1 MKIVVLCEGATEVAF
16 AEVLREYLK
25 PRLSGRMPGLS
36 FRAEGKIIPSHD
48 RLKRIVRNLLDD
60 RKNPADAVIALTD
73 VYTGSEPRL
82 FETAEDAKRKLR
94 EWVGDEPRFHPHVAL
109 HEFEAWLLPYWSQVQ
124 KASRSNK
131 TSPGNNP
138 ERVNHDRPP
147 STRLKE
153 IFSAAGKGRTYV
165 KTRDAKR
172 ILDGQDLG
180 VAIAACPELRAFV
193 DTILTLCGA
202 SPTE

>member
-1 MKIVVLCEGATEVAF
+1 MKIVVLCEGATEIAF
-16 AEVLREYLK
+16 GDVLREYLK
-25 PRLSGRMPGLS
+25 PRLPDRMPRLS
-36 FRAEGKIIPSHD
+36 FRSEGRIIPTRE

-60 RKNPADAVIALTD
+60 RRNPADAVIALTD
-73 VYTGSEPRL
+73 VYTGTQPRL
-82 FETAEDAKRKLR
+82 FDSAEDAKRKLR
-94 EWVGDEPRFHPHVAL
+94 EWVGDEPRFYPHVAL

-124 KASRSNK
+124 KASGSNR
-131 TSPGNNP
+131 TSPGNDP

-147 STRLKE
+147 SVRLKE
-153 IFSAAGKGRTYV
+153 IFGAAGKGRTYV

-193 DTILTLCGA
+193 NTILTLNGSTPA
-202 SPTE
+202 E